1 MLQRRTDLA
10 VEEKVLRE
18 QAGELTGVKS
28 QEKQTEGFDVT
39 VVKVVSPAG
48 AEALG
53 KPVGTYVT
61 LEMGPLKRRE
71 TDAFGRGA
79 RAIAAELSA
88 LLKLEE
94 GAKVLVV
101 GLGNRG
107 VTPDAVGPLAV
118 RHTLATRHLVEQ
130 LPEQFG
136 QFRAVS
142 AVAADVLGNT
152 GVESGELV
160 QALCGKVK
168 PDAVIAIDALASR
181 ALSRVCATIQLADTG
196 IVPGSGVGN
205 ARAALNRESLGVPV
219 IAVGVPTVVDGATL
233 CADIL
238 EEAGKGELDPEALRG
253 AGGEVFVTP
262 RDIDERVADL
272 SRVIGYGITLALQPH
287 LNIEDAEMLLA

>member
-18 QAGELTGVKS
+18 SAGRLSGVES
-28 QEKQTEGFDVT
+28 EESQTEGFEVT
-39 VVKVVSPAG
+39 TVRVVSPAG
-48 AEALG
+48 AMALG
-53 KPVGTYVT
+53 KPIGTYVT

-71 TDAFGRGA
+71 KDAFGRGA
-79 RAIAAELSA
+79 RAIAHTLSK
-88 LLKLEE
+88 LLKLRE

-101 GLGNRG
+101 GLGNRAM
-107 VTPDAVGPLAV
+107 TPDAVGPLAV

-130 LPEQFG
+130 LPDQFG
-136 QFRAVS
+136 EFRPVC
-142 AVAADVLGNT
+142 AVAAGVLGST
-152 GVESGELV
+152 GMESGELV
-160 QALCGKVK
+160 SALCARLK

-181 ALSRVCATIQLADTG
+181 ALSRVCTTVQISDTG

-205 ARAALNRESLGVPV
+205 ARAALDQKTLGVPV

-238 EEAGKGELDPEALRG
+238 EEAGQETLDPAALG
-253 AGGEVFVTP
+253 AGGDVFVTP

-272 SRVIGYGITLALQPH
+272 SRVIGYGITLALQPQ
-287 LNIEDAEMLLA
+287 LTMEDVETLLS